1 MKYTSVDQYAKH
13 IHESIALAI
22 LKRLFA
28 KKIRPALNQAT
39 DLIMN
44 DPELDEK
51 VEQLKQ
57 ATADVE
63 KQLDLICFQNPDHF
77 LCKDRKNRRR

>member
-1 MKYTSVDQYAKH
+1 MKYTSVDQYADH

-44 DPELDEK
+44 DPELENAMDDINK
-51 VEQLKQ
+51 
-57 ATADVE
+57 ATAAVE
-63 KQLDLICFQNPDHF
+63 ARLDIICKLDPSHF
-77 LCKDRKNRRR
+77 LCKDRKR